1 MQTKFH
7 VSNFLKT
14 ASSILRTWYLRLAVP
29 WGSLFT
35 MALLVCI
42 VMSLFIPG
50 PRVPCNPLC

>member
-7 VSNFLKT
+7 VSNYWKT
-14 ASSILRTWYLRLAVP
+14 ASFILRTLSLRLAVP
-29 WGSLFT
+29 WGSFLI